1 MYLTN
6 KNNVFAFR
14 FLKYMLAISL
24 GILQN
29 ANVFTSSIK
38 YFLQTCSQK
47 LLYQDSQLRT
57 VIDLT
62 VD

>member
-14 FLKYMLAISL
+14 FLKYMLASL

-29 ANVFTSSIK
+29 ANVFTSSMK
-38 YFLQTCSQK
+38 YFLQTCVAK
-47 LLYQDSQLRT
+47 NFYIKT
-57 VIDLT
+57 AN
-62 VD
+62 

>member
-38 YFLQTCSQK
+38 YFLQTCVAK
-47 LLYQDSQLRT
+47 NFYIKT
-57 VIDLT
+57 AN
-62 VD
+62 